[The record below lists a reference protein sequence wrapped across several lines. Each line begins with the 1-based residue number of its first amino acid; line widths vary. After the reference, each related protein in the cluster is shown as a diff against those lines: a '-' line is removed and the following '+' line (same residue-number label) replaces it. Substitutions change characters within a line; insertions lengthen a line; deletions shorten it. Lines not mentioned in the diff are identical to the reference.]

1 VDQRP
6 FTDRQDDGIEEVEV
20 KGTQAMSM
28 SWPEE
33 AEDSWLEEV
42 GNPYHSMVAAAVT
55 ERVVAAAFCYP
66 DDYWL
71 HPLSR
76 PARRLIRRMRG
87 QARWDDRLPGL
98 GSRQSVVAL
107 TERSLLVFEY
117 RIARDGGGLGPCLGR
132 WERDEILVEGCR
144 TELTQ
149 SSMNGQTDM
158 WQTDHFDVLQLTAST
173 PDGPL
178 ALDLPATDQPGIKDF
193 EQALRSQGPGE
204 LDE

>member
-1 VDQRP
+1 
-6 FTDRQDDGIEEVEV
+6 V
-20 KGTQAMSM
+20 KGTRAMSM

-33 AEDSWLEEV
+33 AEDAWLEEV
-42 GNPYHSMVAAAVT
+42 GNPYHSMVAAAVS
-55 ERVVAAAFCYP
+55 ERVVAATFCYP
-66 DDYWL
+66 ADYWV

-76 PARRLIRRMRG
+76 PVRRLIRRVRG
-87 QARWDDRLPGL
+87 QVRWDDRLPGM

-149 SSMNGQTDM
+149 SSMNGQTDT
-158 WQTDHFDVLQLTAST
+158 WQTDRLDVLRLTATT

-193 EQALRSQGPGE
+193 EQALGSHGPGD